1 MNMRRE
7 SSLRLLKGLITGIIF
22 GFFLQKGG
30 VTQYNVIVGQL
41 MLEDFTVVKIII
53 TAIIVGMVGIYAL
66 YDLGKIELSPKS
78 HSLKRVIPGGL
89 IFGAGFAVLGYCPGT
104 IAGAVGQGNLDALIP
119 GLAGITMGAGFYAY
133 FHEKYGEIISEG
145 SFSKPTLPAYLN
157 INHWKVII
165 PVVVVLILVLALLEI
180 MI

>member
-1 MNMRRE
+1 MRRE
-7 SSLRLLKGLITGIIF
+7 NSLRLLKGLITGIIF
-22 GFFLQKGG
+22 GFLLQKGG

-66 YDLGKIELSPKS
+66 HDLGKIELSPKN

-104 IAGAVGQGNLDALIP
+104 IAGAVGQGSLDALIP
-119 GLAGITMGAGFYAY
+119 GLAGITMGSGLYAL
-133 FHEKYGEIISEG
+133 FHQKYGEIISRG
-145 SFSKPTLPAYLN
+145 SFSRPTLPAYLGV
-157 INHWKVII
+157 NHWKIIGPAVII
-165 PVVVVLILVLALLEI
+165 LIIVL
-180 MI
+180 MIIETVI